1 MPIRVASEAWP
12 RPGLAEPRSASI
24 AGFGNG
30 TSFINITGKDC
41 HDRDKQVQGT
51 SFWVRFWHLKLIW
64 FLETEL
70 GPPLFE
76 ALIANA
82 VFLCDADALLHWNSA
97 AEEGAWGGLK
107 TGPPRRHQIQPVEG
121 PVLDPRAKET
131 YLKRGQKVDPL
142 EIKSGPLW
150 RVQFWPLHC
159 GKSVEAFI
167 SSWSWFDQQQL
178 RLESWTGEAPFCAPA
193 FSYVVRTKKGPLLC
207 HTCTWFVTR
216 KAPCYLAVT
225 WERRRTKILKG
236 LCGVIG
242 WFQVAAWV
250 TFKIVL

>member
-1 MPIRVASEAWP
+1 MIETSRYK
-12 RPGLAEPRSASI
+12 GL
-24 AGFGNG
+24 
-30 TSFINITGKDC
+30 
-41 HDRDKQVQGT
+41 V
-51 SFWVRFWHLKLIW
+51 FWVRFWHLKLIW

-142 EIKSGPLW
+142 EIKSGPPW

-242 WFQVAAWV
+242 WFQVAADIGLPL
-250 TFKIVL
+250 K

>member
-30 TSFINITGKDC
+30 TSFINITEREKDC

-51 SFWVRFWHLKLIW
+51 SFLGSFLAPETDMIFGDGVGASLVR
-64 FLETEL
+64 
-70 GPPLFE
+70 GPYCQRG
-76 ALIANA
+76 
-82 VFLCDADALLHWNSA
+82 VFVCDADALLHWNSA

-142 EIKSGPLW
+142 EIKSGPPW

-167 SSWSWFDQQQL
+167 SS
-178 RLESWTGEAPFCAPA
+178 
-193 FSYVVRTKKGPLLC
+193 
-207 HTCTWFVTR
+207 
-216 KAPCYLAVT
+216 
-225 WERRRTKILKG
+225 
-236 LCGVIG
+236 
-242 WFQVAAWV
+242 
-250 TFKIVL
+250 